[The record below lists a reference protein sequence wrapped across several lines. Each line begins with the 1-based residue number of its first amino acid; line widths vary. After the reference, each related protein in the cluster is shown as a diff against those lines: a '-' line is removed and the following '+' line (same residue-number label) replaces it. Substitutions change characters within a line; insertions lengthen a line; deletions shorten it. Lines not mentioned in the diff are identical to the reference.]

1 MSDYKF
7 FRNLSA
13 GEESSFRQWAR
24 DNYAMGD
31 SIPSTWHPVIVDEC
45 MSMMTE
51 LAKKEAANGGDKEGS
66 S

>member
-24 DNYAMGD
+24 DNYAVGD
-31 SIPSTWHPVIVDEC
+31 PIPSTWHPVIVDEC
-45 MSMMTE
+45 MSM
-51 LAKKEAANGGDKEGS
+51 LLDKKKETANGVDSQEQS
-66 S
+66 